1 MLKKRFGR
9 GSYGEVWLAFYWNCH
24 QDHNASIWSKR
35 NGHSSFDASLNST
48 KRNSSCGSAND
59 CSSGSPDG
67 DLFVLKRIMV
77 IGLLFDPILLLFCLN
92 KASALNVVDI
102 YVFITLLSSVLHV
115 KLICTHLSYFVA
127 CAVYIKIKH

>member
-1 MLKKRFGR
+1 
-9 GSYGEVWLAFYWNCH
+9 
-24 QDHNASIWSKR
+24 
-35 NGHSSFDASLNST
+35 
-48 KRNSSCGSAND
+48 
-59 CSSGSPDG
+59 
-67 DLFVLKRIMV
+67 LFVLKRIMV